1 MSVALHAVV
10 AVVVLRVR
18 SSPPDGE
25 PIAPPEPARPAQPTE
40 PQLVEI
46 EFLPAPPSPVAA
58 AVGPVGEPPQRLAL
72 RDHVH
77 ATPAEPAPPRS
88 GATPAAPP
96 GRSLAMRAAVD
107 LQLHGLHDG
116 GPAVR
121 SGPSVERPTEPAA
134 PLAQPAA
141 PDSGEPDPKQT
152 HEAFAMDSEPD
163 GTAHLHDTR
172 NLRWVLGLPTKGD
185 IRDRI
190 GAWQDELAEAYSGK
204 AKDYCTYP
212 ERPIEH
218 PIGSIGATIM
228 KFDVTD
234 WAMRRHGDDPYA
246 SAKLAQLDAT
256 RSGRAQRGAMYRHAE
271 LSRASDLMERNL
283 EQLWA
288 TVPDAAERKRQLFAL
303 WDECD
308 ETGSSDVVE
317 ATDHARKRVL
327 KFVREHLPPGSH
339 EAFTDAELA
348 ALNRDKQSHA
358 SFAPYADGI
367 E

>member
-10 AVVVLRVR
+10 AVVVLSGRAKAPNR
-18 SSPPDGE
+18 ETEAASPP
-25 PIAPPEPARPAQPTE
+25 AKPTE
-40 PQLVEI
+40 PAVVEI
-46 EFLPAPPSPVAA
+46 ELLPPAPVAGT

-72 RDHVH
+72 RDRVH
-77 ATPAEPAPPRS
+77 ATRAE
-88 GATPAAPP
+88 TAAPATAP
-96 GRSLAMRAAVD
+96 ATSAGPPSRSLAMRAVVD
-107 LQLHGLHDG
+107 LKIHELHDR
-116 GPAVR
+116 PKV
-121 SGPSVERPTEPAA
+121 PSVERPREPTA

-141 PDSGEPDPKQT
+141 PDSGEPDPRQT
-152 HEAFAMDSEPD
+152 HEAFAMDTEPD

-185 IRDRI
+185 IRNRI
-190 GAWQDELAEAYSGK
+190 DAWQDELTEAYSGK
-204 AKDYCTYP
+204 NQDYCTYP

-218 PIGSIGATIM
+218 PIGSIGATVM

-234 WAMRRHGDDPYA
+234 WAMRIHGDDPYA

-256 RSGRAQRGAMYRHAE
+256 RGERAQQGARYREVELAHAGQ
-271 LSRASDLMERNL
+271 LMERNL

-288 TVPDAAERKRQLFAL
+288 TVPDVAERKRELFAL

-308 ETGSSDVVE
+308 ESGSNDVVE
-317 ATDHARKRVL
+317 ASAHARKRVI
-327 KFVREHLPPGSH
+327 KFVREHLPQGSH

-348 ALNRDKQSHA
+348 ALNRDKQSHS
-358 SFAPYADGI
+358 SFAPYADGM

>member
-18 SSPPDGE
+18 SKPLDRE
-25 PIAPPEPARPAQPTE
+25 PIAPPEPAQPAQPAE
-40 PQLVEI
+40 PKLVEI
-46 EFLPAPPSPVAA
+46 EFLPAPPPASP
-58 AVGPVGEPPQRLAL
+58 AVGPLGEAPQRLAL
-72 RDHVH
+72 QDHVH
-77 ATPAEPAPPRS
+77 ATRAETAASTAAPT
-88 GATPAAPP
+88 AAAPP
-96 GRSLAMRAAVD
+96 GRSLAMRRAVD
-107 LQLHGLHDG
+107 LTIHELHGG
-116 GPAVR
+116 GAVRAAPNSERPIGPAV
-121 SGPSVERPTEPAA
+121 

-185 IRDRI
+185 IRNRI
-190 GAWQDELAEAYSGK
+190 DAWQDELAEAYSGK

-218 PIGSIGATIM
+218 PIGSIGTTIM

-256 RSGRAQRGAMYRHAE
+256 RPGRAQRGAMYRHAE

-288 TVPDAAERKRQLFAL
+288 TVPDAAERKRELFAL